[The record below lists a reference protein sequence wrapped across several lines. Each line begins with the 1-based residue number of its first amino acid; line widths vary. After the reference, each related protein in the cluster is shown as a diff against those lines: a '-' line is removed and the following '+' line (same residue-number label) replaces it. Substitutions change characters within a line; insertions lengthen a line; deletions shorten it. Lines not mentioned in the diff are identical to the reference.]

1 MCGKGL
7 IQHFLRSNFI
17 STLFNTVCITPVVY
31 RNQICSWKRSLS
43 TSLLYP
49 YPKLK
54 QWLYFTGNNYAL
66 SGTASQSNTYL
77 TRTASNAVDGNLNTY
92 SAATN
97 YYNTGDYW
105 WKVDIGERIIFTYAT
120 IYVRDG
126 KCDPSGALFD
136 CCK

>member
-1 MCGKGL
+1 M
-7 IQHFLRSNFI
+7 FI
-17 STLFNTVCITPVVY
+17 
-31 RNQICSWKRSLS
+31 
-43 TSLLYP
+43 
-49 YPKLK
+49 
-54 QWLYFTGNNYAL
+54 GNNYAL

-97 YYNTGDYW
+97 RYNEGDYW

-126 KCDPSGALFD
+126 RCGSPKSPFD